1 MPTALELAQQR
12 EADKLRRSGL
22 NPDGTPM
29 QTSSTG
35 GAGADQDDDQDDD
48 SDDDSSAARVTAE
61 QLEIAQLRQQLSALQ
76 GRVAPAQQGQEEY
89 RLLWEGERQARVN
102 TEAQLKAQLDA
113 LQSQIEASRPG
124 LQLDQI
130 LTPEEIQ
137 DIDPLVLA
145 AMTKVATAVAKSNAP
160 KVDVKAAT
168 MQVLAERETE
178 RVIQHRTKVMSDP
191 TRGLHQLAQ
200 LAYDQEFIAW
210 SREDDNDVDSV
221 ITSLLKATSTEE
233 VDRYAKIVAKRITKF
248 QERNAE
254 RQQTDTRTSLGSH
267 MRRDANAKKTSEE
280 VTALINKAKGLARS
294 SRPEDRAE
302 AKRILDS
309 LN

>member
-29 QTSSTG
+29 QQTQPN
-35 GAGADQDDDQDDD
+35 ARDDEDDQDDDDQDDD
-48 SDDDSSAARVTAE
+48 PAPNRMTAE
-61 QLEIAQLRQQLSALQ
+61 QQEIADLRRQLAMMQ

-89 RLLWEGERQARVN
+89 RQLWEGERQARVN
-102 TEAQLKAQLDA
+102 TEAQLRAQLDA
-113 LQSQIEASRPG
+113 LQAQIDASKPG

-145 AMTKVATAVAKSNAP
+145 AMTKVATAVAKTAAP
-160 KVDVKAAT
+160 KVDVKTAT
-168 MQVLAERETE
+168 MQVLAEREAE
-178 RVIQHRTKVMSDP
+178 KVVQHRTKVMSDP

-200 LAYDQEFIAW
+200 LAYDQDFIAW

-248 QERNAE
+248 RERNSD
-254 RQQTDTRTSLGSH
+254 RQPPDTRTALGSH
-267 MRRDANAKKTSEE
+267 MRRDVNAKKTAAE
-280 VTALINKAKGLARS
+280 VTALVNKAKSLARS
-294 SRPEDRAE
+294 PRAEDRAE